1 MSLIKERVV
10 YEETMD
16 RISELLEDMIL
27 EVILC
32 SLQRI
37 WDRNN
42 MCDKDGKPVRSDDI
56 KF

>member
-1 MSLIKERVV
+1 MKERMV

-32 SLQRI
+32 ALQRI

-42 MCDKDGKPVRSDDI
+42 MFDEGKPHRSDDI
-56 KF
+56 PF